1 MSTGRETVQI
11 CAKRRMPICVARNRR
26 DQEAASSWH
35 SQWHPGRAR
44 RHGHRGG
51 RCEAVEAA
59 PSHVQLGPAA
69 RLLDPGGARDRLVPE
84 GLGRPDVDEGR
95 REAGQVLRLSRGCVG
110 RRLGTAPGSGEQAVP
125 PEAIGGG
132 GSEHFVVHGIGR
144 DVGEQEP
151 PTVPV
156 DADRDVRSRSS

>member
-59 PSHVQLGPAA
+59 PSHVQLGPAT
-69 RLLDPGGARDRLVPE
+69 RLLDPGGACDRQLVSFRLP
-84 GLGRPDVDEGR
+84 LTA
-95 REAGQVLRLSRGCVG
+95 EAPQARACQCLR
-110 RRLGTAPGSGEQAVP
+110 
-125 PEAIGGG
+125 
-132 GSEHFVVHGIGR
+132 SEWHR
-144 DVGEQEP
+144 
-151 PTVPV
+151 TT
-156 DADRDVRSRSS
+156 